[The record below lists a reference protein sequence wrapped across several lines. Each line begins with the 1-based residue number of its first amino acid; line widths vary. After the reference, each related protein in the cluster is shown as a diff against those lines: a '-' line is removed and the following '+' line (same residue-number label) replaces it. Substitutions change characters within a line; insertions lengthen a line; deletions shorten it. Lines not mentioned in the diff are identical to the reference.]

1 MSLWYKSWHSFVLTK
16 LSKKEGDVL
25 HCTST
30 AEITPSDWCLCEI
43 WLHIIERHRASL
55 PSLQM
60 LFFFL
65 FSYLMVSREA
75 WFTHKLRRKCFSV
88 WTVFVEKLKIPLQL
102 CCVTLQEQKYCL
114 PPARD
119 GAFAASWL
127 CRVSCS
133 DRCKRDVKRKVGV
146 GFSSGRPA
154 PAEAGARLSLCSE
167 YSSQHP
173 KLLQKLVF
181 DAQVGRR
188 TSWGLQTLREPI
200 VWMTKSVKS
209 PVPWG
214 GARGS
219 NLTHTQKKTLNLAG
233 EISCN

>member
-75 WFTHKLRRKCFSV
+75 WFTHKLKRKCFSV

-146 GFSSGRPA
+146 GFSSGRPGTRWGWSA
-154 PAEAGARLSLCSE
+154 SVTVLWILQPTSKASPEAGFWRSGGSEDVLRAADPPWADRLNDE
-167 YSSQHP
+167 E
-173 KLLQKLVF
+173 
-181 DAQVGRR
+181 R
-188 TSWGLQTLREPI
+188 
-200 VWMTKSVKS
+200 
-209 PVPWG
+209 
-214 GARGS
+214 
-219 NLTHTQKKTLNLAG
+219 
-233 EISCN
+233 